1 MMLEHGE
8 LAVPQTLYEDDSAEA
23 ADSFKSVL
31 IIAYEQAL
39 EEGISPSA
47 AIGIVLDWV
56 SLELKRCVQLHLDA
70 V

>member
-1 MMLEHGE
+1 MRLEHGE
-8 LAVPQTLYEDDSAEA
+8 LTVPRTLSEDDSPEA
-23 ADSFKSVL
+23 ADCFKSVL

-39 EEGISPSA
+39 EEGMSTSA

-56 SLELKRCVQLHLDA
+56 SLELKRCVQLHLEA